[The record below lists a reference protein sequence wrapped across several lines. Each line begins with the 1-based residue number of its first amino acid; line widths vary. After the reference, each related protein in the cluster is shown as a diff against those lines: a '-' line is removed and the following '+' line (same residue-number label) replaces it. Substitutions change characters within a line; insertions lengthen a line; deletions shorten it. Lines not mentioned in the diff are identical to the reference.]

1 MTSGLPV
8 TSNTRPSNV
17 VRFEQLMYLSL
28 GIGAVQSILQWGRLV
43 NSSHAAGRGIGF
55 IIFVQ
60 AFVFAMEVLFIW
72 LIARRRKNWA
82 RWVWLMIF
90 VLGIPF
96 APAVLVR
103 ILSSSG
109 PVAATLMCAQNLA
122 QIVALFLIFTGSA
135 REWFKS
141 QFILPNPA

>member
-43 NSSHAAGRGIGF
+43 NSAHAAGRGIGF

-109 PVAATLMCAQNLA
+109 PVAAALMCAQNLA